1 MKKTFLYRLFV
12 VLGDYDSSRYVRAKR
27 FCIVASAI
35 ALVLLLCVLAFR
47 STSAFAQSALNYPSA
62 WECDSEKWHW
72 YCDPQPPSKPPPPK
86 TPEKKKPQ
94 AEIQT
99 PTKRIELKDIKSA
112 SALREELKRRE
123 DMAIM
128 EPTPQNVR
136 DFLEA
141 HTLVQ
146 TKSSDFADVW
156 RRVVWTNPDL
166 DYSLKHPV
174 NNTGIRLKK
183 DQREKET
190 DEHMVALAKEHGLLF
205 FFRSDCPYCHAMAPV
220 LEMIEKKYGMEIFAV
235 STDNAPLPGLSK
247 WSPNKGQFE
256 TLLQTHGLREARV
269 PALFIASKQSKDTAP
284 LGMGVMAY
292 TEIIDRIF
300 VLTGTKVGEDF

>member
-1 MKKTFLYRLFV
+1 MKKTLLYRLFV
-12 VLGDYDSSRYVRAKR
+12 VLGDYESSPYAKAKR
-27 FCIVASAI
+27 LVILVSLLVCA
-35 ALVLLLCVLAFR
+35 VLLCLLAFGPSR
-47 STSAFAQSALNYPSA
+47 VFAQSALNYPSA
-62 WECDSEKWHW
+62 WECDTEKWHW
-72 YCDPQPPSKPPPPK
+72 YCDAQPPAKAAIPHK
-86 TPEKKKPQ
+86 TEKKKPPTET
-94 AEIQT
+94 AT
-99 PTKRIELKDIKSA
+99 PTKRVELKDIKSA

-123 DMAIM
+123 DKAIM
-128 EPTPQNVR
+128 EPTAQNVR

-190 DEHMVALAKEHGLLF
+190 DEHMIALAKEHGLLF

-247 WSPNKGQFE
+247 WSANKGQFE